1 MLLVDFMP
9 FALYKTISIMFL
21 HKVILG
27 KQSTCTIT
35 SLKSLTVEYVTE
47 YMDHAEPSMRRS
59 LQLGTN
65 ICYEWIL
72 RAPNGAEL
80 SI

>member
-27 KQSTCTIT
+27 EQSTCTIT
-35 SLKSLTVEYVTE
+35 SLKSLTVE

>member
-1 MLLVDFMP
+1 MP

-35 SLKSLTVEYVTE
+35 SLKSLTVEY
-47 YMDHAEPSMRRS
+47 MDHAEPSMRRS